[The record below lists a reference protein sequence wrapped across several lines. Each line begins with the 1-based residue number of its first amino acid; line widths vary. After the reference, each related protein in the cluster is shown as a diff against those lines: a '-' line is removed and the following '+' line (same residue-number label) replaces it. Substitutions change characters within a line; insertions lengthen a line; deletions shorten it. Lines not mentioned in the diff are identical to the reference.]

1 MPTLGEKLRELRLKR
16 DLTLKQVSDETQ
28 LSLSFLSLLERDKV
42 SVSVDNLEILARCYG
57 IRLVNLFQGLRS
69 NAAQVTRRAQLDEML
84 SRAAPGTSVFALL
97 SDRADAQME
106 PMVVRIGAGH
116 GDSQFR
122 THDGDTLVYV
132 LEGQVRLLS
141 ERGEDILL
149 EAGDLAYYPG
159 FPGHRFANASPDLPA
174 TLLLV
179 TAPPTTHRDDMLDS
193 DRGVLLQSEI

>member
-84 SRAAPGTSVFALL
+84 SRAAPGKSVFALL

-149 EAGDLAYYPG
+149 EAGDSAYYPG

>member
-1 MPTLGEKLRELRLKR
+1 MPSLGEKLRELRIKR

-84 SRAAPGTSVFALL
+84 SRAAPGKSVFALL

-149 EAGDLAYYPG
+149 EAGDSAYYPG
-159 FPGHRFANASPDLPA
+159 FPGHRFANASPDVPA